1 MADTRDDGRP
11 DPDTLLERV
20 EAEDRRAARGRL
32 KVFFGASPG
41 VGKTY
46 AMLTAARRLKA
57 DGVDVVVGVVET
69 HGREATAA
77 RAAGLEVLPRRAV
90 AYRGATI
97 EEMDLPGIL
106 RRRPAVC
113 LIDELAH
120 TRETATRVARV
131 IFDDKLDLPASDTVS
146 DL

>member
-69 HGREATAA
+69 HGRSETAA
-77 RAAGLEVLPRRAV
+77 LAADPETLAPRR
-90 AYRGATI
+90 T
-97 EEMDLPGIL
+97 D
-106 RRRPAVC
+106 
-113 LIDELAH
+113 
-120 TRETATRVARV
+120 
-131 IFDDKLDLPASDTVS
+131 
-146 DL
+146 